1 MISRQGT
8 LAALIAAV
16 GNLRHGGPQKAH
28 LKWSL
33 SSVLDLAVGFS
44 GDGAVNMPTCQHQ
57 FSSHIMKEHQITS
70 SIRDL
75 LRFTNHKKKEKIDI
89 SPANPCGNN
98 PRVRRSEMF
107 CRRTLRHIAGAQYI
121 VTSLSV
127 EDDMWSAINDL
138 SKQNEFFTIYSITYL
153 VGGLEHVLFFP
164 YIYMGIVIPTG

>member
-16 GNLRHGGPQKAH
+16 GNLMHGGPQKAH

-33 SSVLDLAVGFS
+33 SSVLDLAGGFS

-75 LRFTNHKKKEKIDI
+75 LRFTNHKKKRKLT
-89 SPANPCGNN
+89 
-98 PRVRRSEMF
+98 F
-107 CRRTLRHIAGAQYI
+107 HQQTLVEITPVLDGQKCSVEGRYA
-121 VTSLSV
+121 TSLERNTS
-127 EDDMWSAINDL
+127 
-138 SKQNEFFTIYSITYL
+138 
-153 VGGLEHVLFFP
+153 
-164 YIYMGIVIPTG
+164 